1 MSSSNLPQF
10 NDTAQ
15 AFQHLTDAELR
26 RAVALFSLIGKPWLV
41 NAGSALAHLA
51 LALRVP
57 LAWAVKPTVYA
68 HFCGGESIE
77 DSEDTMA
84 KLAAHSV
91 RTILDYSAEGQTAES
106 DLDATCSEVLATIQA
121 ADVDGRQAFAVFKV
135 SGLSSNALLE
145 KVGKAMAGGA
155 ALNREDE
162 AAWERVQRRVRT
174 LCEATAAAGGRV
186 MIDAEE
192 SWIQGAIDALAEDMM
207 SDYNRDRVVVYNTA
221 QMYRHD
227 RLAYLAAM
235 AARAEEGGYLCGVKL
250 VRGAYMEKERARAAQ
265 QGYPSPIQ
273 PDKAASDRDF
283 DAAVKWVLERIAQI
297 HLVAG
302 SHNEESNLKLCQWM
316 AEMGLEPGDTRVSFA
331 QLLGMSDP
339 ITFNLAAHGYNV
351 AKYVPYGPIREAIPY
366 LIRRAQENTSVA
378 GQTSREL
385 TLLREEQQ
393 RRKQMNSRQRG
404 L

>member
-1 MSSSNLPQF
+1 MSQPNLPRF

-15 AFQHLTDAELR
+15 AFQHLSDAELR

-41 NAGSALAHLA
+41 NVGSALANLA
-51 LALRVP
+51 LAMRIP
-57 LAWAVKPTVYA
+57 LGWAVRPTVYA

-77 DSEDTMA
+77 DSEATIA
-84 KLAAHSV
+84 KLAEHHV

-106 DLDATCSEVLATIQA
+106 DLDVTCSEVLATIQA
-121 ADVDGRQAFAVFKV
+121 ADGDARHAFAVFKV

-145 KVGKAMAGGA
+145 KVSLVMQGEAD
-155 ALNREDE
+155 LNREE
-162 AAWERVQRRVRT
+162 QAAWERVQRRVRI
-174 LCEATAAAGGRV
+174 LCEATAKAGGRIL
-186 MIDAEE
+186 IDAEE
-192 SWIQGAIDALAEDMM
+192 SWIQDARDALAEDMM
-207 SDYNRDRVVVYNTA
+207 SDYNREQVVVYTTA

-227 RLAYLAAM
+227 RLAYLRDM
-235 AARAEEGGYLCGVKL
+235 AERAEEGGYGCGVKL
-250 VRGAYMEKERARAAQ
+250 VRGAYMEKERDRAEKR
-265 QGYPSPIQ
+265 GYPSPIQ
-273 PDKAASDRDF
+273 PDKASTDRDF
-283 DAAVKWVLERIAQI
+283 DAAVVWVLQRLEKV

-302 SHNEESNLKLCQWM
+302 SHNEGSNFRLCELM
-316 AEMGLEPGDTRVSFA
+316 AERGLEPGDARVAFA

-385 TLLREEQQ
+385 TLLRQEQL
-393 RRKQMNSRQRG
+393 RRKLDKQG
-404 L
+404 